1 MGPQLRASPPKLAA
15 LLDEA
20 EADVLVFMRVPKE
33 RWEPGVEVK
42 VAAPGESRAV
52 VIPDGAY
59 DPANAALR
67 AGTGSAALCGLGMA
81 SIL

>member
-42 VAAPGESRAV
+42 VAVLGETRCAV
-52 VIPDGAY
+52 VSPD
-59 DPANAALR
+59 
-67 AGTGSAALCGLGMA
+67 SA
-81 SIL
+81 